1 MLYLELSNQILIQ
14 FVEEDNKRIL
24 SSVKKLLYFYNKYL
38 FKRKQKYF
46 YEFYVKIAKLS
57 NCKFIKKKEIHN
69 RLFNC
74 SLSKEKNRRDL
85 EKKFYQDEEQ
95 LCTFSPKTN
104 RGKINCH
111 FSQKKKSN
119 QLFQINISN
128 PRYCYS
134 FKSSN
139 INNNINLN
147 NNVEYSNEQFAKT
160 NPIFYSKNK
169 RDKSDW
175 EKNNNALIKN
185 KEKYAYNLEKNFDLN
200 LINKSK
206 KSKNVIKYNMINI
219 NNKSFFEENNFN
231 RTSRNYYF
239 DYIKTKTNNQIN
251 SSAAYLNYY
260 NSILNNFQIEEN
272 KSNPI
277 NIPKKNNFLLINNF
291 EQNVNENNFYK
302 THSNLNSF
310 FKNRVI
316 CNLVKENINDKKP
329 NAIQYNYNNE
339 YSEKKEE
346 NNKSLNDLYN
356 AKAKNEKFNCLK
368 KYRNSLRRN
377 NLDLFNEMP
386 ISLLTNQNQVKKER
400 ILYESIKSKEN
411 IIKNNNDIRR
421 NSHKKSKSLNYN
433 KLLDN
438 GSSSFLNNINTNNEY
453 NINNANGNKNYI
465 FNKKNYLHSKSKELI
480 KESEEN
486 DLNHFFDKTKEN
498 SKEKKDY
505 YYTFRKGKIPYNSFN
520 YLSTKR
526 IIKNEKNHFPISLI
540 DMKNKRNYNTA
551 HYNPNIYRTN
561 SIYLNNYNKKICRL
575 KKNQY
580 YKSSN
585 NSFHKNNFNKQGSF
599 VELTT
604 KKDRTRQIS
613 NTNFNTNN
621 ETKGCSI
628 SSFSLYQTKTPKEE
642 QSIKNSDRKD
652 CCKSIPNSKNK
663 SKKNN
668 LYNHSNLNTK
678 RTFIKKNNQNIRKY
692 INSININENIIENKT
707 NKLNY
712 YYCCSNEKNNA
723 SNKNNLE
730 IDSNVVNECYIF
742 KNYGKQNN
750 KNKKDIST
758 YSNKKSEKSI
768 TLQSFSDSKML
779 ELAEHYINK
788 GDDSMEQMDIKM
800 IELKKK
806 YKKEKATK
814 DITFG

>member
-356 AKAKNEKFNCLK
+356 SKAKNEKFNCLK

-377 NLDLFNEMP
+377 NLDSFNEMP

-465 FNKKNYLHSKSKELI
+465 FNKKNYLHSKV
-480 KESEEN
+480 
-486 DLNHFFDKTKEN
+486 
-498 SKEKKDY
+498 
-505 YYTFRKGKIPYNSFN
+505 
-520 YLSTKR
+520 
-526 IIKNEKNHFPISLI
+526 KN
-540 DMKNKRNYNTA
+540 
-551 HYNPNIYRTN
+551 
-561 SIYLNNYNKKICRL
+561 
-575 KKNQY
+575 
-580 YKSSN
+580 
-585 NSFHKNNFNKQGSF
+585 
-599 VELTT
+599 
-604 KKDRTRQIS
+604 
-613 NTNFNTNN
+613 
-621 ETKGCSI
+621 
-628 SSFSLYQTKTPKEE
+628 
-642 QSIKNSDRKD
+642 
-652 CCKSIPNSKNK
+652 
-663 SKKNN
+663 
-668 LYNHSNLNTK
+668 
-678 RTFIKKNNQNIRKY
+678 
-692 INSININENIIENKT
+692 
-707 NKLNY
+707 
-712 YYCCSNEKNNA
+712 
-723 SNKNNLE
+723 
-730 IDSNVVNECYIF
+730 
-742 KNYGKQNN
+742 
-750 KNKKDIST
+750 
-758 YSNKKSEKSI
+758 
-768 TLQSFSDSKML
+768 
-779 ELAEHYINK
+779 
-788 GDDSMEQMDIKM
+788 
-800 IELKKK
+800 
-806 YKKEKATK
+806 
-814 DITFG
+814 